1 MSGDSGPLCAPILRR
16 KNLRPHMKLGAVGSM
31 DGIEVEVRGPGGAFY
46 SGYVQ
51 DVQEETVTAVFPN
64 NAMPERRV
72 PFCDV
77 RLPAPD
83 SSSADIN
90 EGDQVEVQSRA
101 SDQESSGWWP
111 AHVRMVKGDFYVVE
125 YYVYDS
131 PYNEIVSRE
140 RLRVPNPSPAA
151 SFYRYSLAL
160 PEDVRTIAASPDA
173 HKEFKKVVGANCV
186 TLDSSGS
193 ELIVLS
199 TDEGIIKRSTLL
211 SDMHVRALRNKLRLI
226 AQNEEATKQ
235 LEVSK
240 QLAVAYREEFQVRED
255 LIGLAIGAHGI
266 NIQQARKVPGVTAV
280 ELDEE
285 TFTFRVFGETQEAVR
300 RARGYLE
307 FTEGSMEVPRALVG
321 KVIGKNGC
329 VIQEIVDKSG
339 IVRVRVEAEGD
350 KNEQKKEVR
359 GVSCG
364 GSPALLSW
372 CLQCP
377 LVVRQSF
384 LYEHLLWAGADE
396 YSSEVRDPRRCC
408 SPPLLLFQGSVP
420 FVFVGTQD
428 SISNALALLEYQIS
442 YLQDLEQLRM
452 ERLHIEDQLKSV
464 GGMRTMPPRSDKDRG
479 AAQTNGTSHSAPNDN
494 KYKTPHRNHRPPDTS
509 EQPTLSQPQDTDQ
522 VPKTEAPQTKRE
534 PRRRT
539 RGSNMKETV
548 G

>member
-1 MSGDSGPLCAPILRR
+1 MSGASGPLCAPILRR
-16 KNLRPHMKLGAVGSM
+16 KCLRPHMKLGAMGSM

-46 SGYVQ
+46 SGFVQ
-51 DVQEETVTAVFPN
+51 DVQEDTVTAVFPN

-101 SDQESSGWWP
+101 SDQESAGWWP

-140 RLRVPNPSPAA
+140 RLRVPNQNPAA

-160 PEDVRTIAASPDA
+160 PEDVRTIAASADA
-173 HKEFKKVVGANCV
+173 HKEFKKVVGANRV
-186 TLDSSGS
+186 SLDSSGS

-235 LEVSK
+235 LEISK

-307 FTEGSMEVPRALVG
+307 FTEGSMEVPRSLVG

-350 KNEQKKEVR
+350 KNEQKKE
-359 GVSCG
+359 
-364 GSPALLSW
+364 
-372 CLQCP
+372 
-377 LVVRQSF
+377 
-384 LYEHLLWAGADE
+384 
-396 YSSEVRDPRRCC
+396 
-408 SPPLLLFQGSVP
+408 GSVP

-464 GGMRTMPPRSDKDRG
+464 GGMRTMPPRSEKDRG
-479 AAQTNGTSHSAPNDN
+479 AAQMNGTSHSAPNDN
-494 KYKTPHRNHRPPDTS
+494 KYKTPHRSHRPPDTT
-509 EQPTLSQPQDTDQ
+509 EQPTPSQPQDTDQ
-522 VPKTEAPQTKRE
+522 VPKTETPQTKRE
-534 PRRRT
+534 PRRRA

>member
-1 MSGDSGPLCAPILRR
+1 
-16 KNLRPHMKLGAVGSM
+16 
-31 DGIEVEVRGPGGAFY
+31 
-46 SGYVQ
+46 
-51 DVQEETVTAVFPN
+51 
-64 NAMPERRV
+64 MPERLV

-83 SSSADIN
+83 SSSCDIT
-90 EGDQVEVQSRA
+90 EGNKVEVNSRA

-111 AHVRMVKGDFYVVE
+111 AHVRMVKGDFYVIE

-140 RLRVPNPSPAA
+140 RLRLPNQNEAA
-151 SFYRYSLAL
+151 TQQTFYRYSLPL
-160 PEDVRTIAASPDA
+160 PEDVRVISASPDA
-173 HKEFKKVVGANCV
+173 HKEFKKVVAANCV
-186 TLDSSGS
+186 FLDRTGS

-199 TDEGIIKRSTLL
+199 TDDAIIKRSTLL
-211 SDMHVRALRNKLRLI
+211 SDMHIRALRNKLRLI
-226 AQNEEATKQ
+226 AQKEEATKQ

-255 LIGLAIGAHGI
+255 LIGLAIGAHGV
-266 NIQQARKVPGVTAV
+266 NIQQARKVAGVTAV

-285 TFTFRVFGETQEAVR
+285 TFTFRVFGECQEAVR

-307 FTEGSMEVPRALVG
+307 FTEGSMEVPRPLVG
-321 KVIGKNGC
+321 KVIGKNGS

-339 IVRVRVEAEGD
+339 IVRVRVEAEGE
-350 KNEQKKEVR
+350 KNEQKE
-359 GVSCG
+359 
-364 GSPALLSW
+364 
-372 CLQCP
+372 
-377 LVVRQSF
+377 
-384 LYEHLLWAGADE
+384 
-396 YSSEVRDPRRCC
+396 
-408 SPPLLLFQGSVP
+408 GSVP

-442 YLQDLEQLRM
+442 YLQDLDQLRM

-464 GGMRTMPPRSDKDRG
+464 GGLRTMPPRTEKDKG
-479 AAQTNGTSHSAPNDN
+479 PAQTNGTSHNVPNHTTGSGNDN
-494 KYKTPHRNHRPPDTS
+494 KYKTPHRSHKPLDSEDQSTQPP
-509 EQPTLSQPQDTDQ
+509 PQETDQ
-522 VPKTEAPQTKRE
+522 ESKTDSPLIKRE